1 MVPLRMKKMIK
12 NEAHFTSVLHDFS
25 EAFVT
30 GKFCDVKVVCKVL
43 FKNTE
48 SSEMQHK
55 D

>member
-30 GKFCDVKVVCKVL
+30 
-43 FKNTE
+43 
-48 SSEMQHK
+48 SEEKAPLQVF
-55 D
+55 